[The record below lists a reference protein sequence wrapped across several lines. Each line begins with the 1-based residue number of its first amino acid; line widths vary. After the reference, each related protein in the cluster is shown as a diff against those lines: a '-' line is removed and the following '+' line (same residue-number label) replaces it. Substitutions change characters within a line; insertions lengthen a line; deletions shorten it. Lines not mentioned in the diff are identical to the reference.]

1 MEMLFNIGIIFVL
14 GSIVGWFSPRIGIPR
29 VVGYLLLGLLI
40 GPEVLNIIP
49 ISFVQHSHLIIDIS
63 LSIIAVL
70 VGATLKFSS
79 LKGRAKEVINI
90 TLYQAIGTFAVVAIG
105 FILLGDIFKSEFEF
119 EFMQII
125 LISILLA
132 GIATATAP
140 ATPLAI
146 VHELRAKGIFTSTF
160 LAIVALDDVISL
172 MIFTF
177 ALTIGTSLIGSGIF
191 EWVNILEAIIILLLS
206 ILLGTIAG
214 LVNTLLERI
223 FSHSKAMETI
233 ATLGLIFLVYSIS
246 EFYGLEPLLSAMI
259 MGIVMVNTSQ
269 HFDLIQEEIDKH
281 LANIIFMLFFILSAM
296 YLNLESLVTIP
307 VIIVLYTLLRL
318 TGKVVGSYVG
328 AVVSKSSN
336 TVKKYMGIALFPQA
350 GVAIGLALS
359 IQNHAQL
366 DSIAPII
373 LNIIIATTFVHE
385 MLGPF
390 MTKYA
395 LEKSGECNY
404 KAKKKS
410 RTKYRRRFGD

>member
-14 GSIVGWFSPRIGIPR
+14 GSIIGWISPKIGIPR
-29 VVGYLLLGLLI
+29 VVGYLLLGLFI
-40 GPEVLNIIP
+40 GPEVLGIIP
-49 ISFVQHSHLIIDIS
+49 TNFVEHSHLIIDIS

-79 LKGRAKEVINI
+79 FRGHAKEVVYI
-90 TLYQAIGTFAVVAIG
+90 TLFQAIGTFVVVSVG
-105 FILLGDIFKSEFEF
+105 FIILGGIFPFDTREVV
-119 EFMQII
+119 
-125 LISILLA
+125 LIALLLA

-172 MIFTF
+172 MILTF
-177 ALTIGTSLIGSGIF
+177 ALTVGTSLIASAVF
-191 EWVNILEAIIILLLS
+191 EWVNILDAVVILAMS
-206 ILLGTIAG
+206 ILFGTIAG
-214 LVNTLLERI
+214 LTNTLLERV
-223 FSHSKAMETI
+223 FVSSKTMETI
-233 ATLGLIFLVYSIS
+233 ATIGLIFLVYSIS
-246 EFYGLEPLLSAMI
+246 ELYALEPLLSAMV
-259 MGIVMVNTSQ
+259 MGIVMVNTSR

-296 YLNLESLVTIP
+296 YLKLDSLVSVP
-307 VIIVLYTLLRL
+307 LIIAMYTLLRVI
-318 TGKVVGSYVG
+318 GKVLGSYLG

-336 TVKKYMGIALFPQA
+336 TIKKYMGIALFPQA

-366 DSIAPII
+366 DSIAPFI
-373 LNIIIATTFVHE
+373 LNVIIATTFVHE

-395 LEKSGECNY
+395 LQKSGECHH
-404 KAKKKS
+404 KTVDKKS
-410 RTKYRRRFGD
+410 KKHKRRHGD

>member
-14 GSIVGWFSPRIGIPR
+14 GSIVGWISPRLGIPR
-29 VVGYLLLGLLI
+29 VVGYLLLGLII
-40 GPEVLNIIP
+40 GPELLGIIP
-49 ISFVQHSHLIIDIS
+49 AHFVHNSHLIIDIS

-79 LKGRAKEVINI
+79 LDGHEKEVIYI
-90 TLYQAIGTFAVVAIG
+90 TLYQAIGTFIIVAVG
-105 FILLGDIFKSEFEF
+105 FIVLGGIFPFES
-119 EFMQII
+119 MQVV
-125 LISILLA
+125 LIALLLA

-172 MIFTF
+172 MMFTF
-177 ALTIGTSLIGSGIF
+177 ALTIGTSLVASEVF
-191 EWVNILEAIIILLLS
+191 EWVNILHAIVILLLS
-206 ILLGTIAG
+206 SLLGTIAG
-214 LVNTLLERI
+214 LINTLLERV
-223 FSHSKAMETI
+223 FVSSKMMETI
-233 ATLGLIFLVYSIS
+233 ATLGLIFLVYSMS
-246 EFYGLEPLLSAMI
+246 EFYGLEPLLSAMV

-296 YLNLESLVTIP
+296 YLKLDALVTIP

-318 TGKVVGSYVG
+318 VGKVIGSYIG
-328 AVVSKSSN
+328 AVVSGSSN
-336 TVKKYMGIALFPQA
+336 TIKKYMGIALFPQA

-373 LNIIIATTFVHE
+373 LNIIIATTFIHE

-395 LEKSGECNY
+395 LEKSGECSY
-404 KAKKKS
+404 KAMKKNAK
-410 RTKYRRRFGD
+410 KHRRRFGD

>member
-14 GSIVGWFSPRIGIPR
+14 GSLTGWLSPRLGVPR

-40 GPEVLNIIP
+40 GPEILGIVPAN
-49 ISFVQHSHLIIDIS
+49 FVHNSHLIIDIS

-79 LKGRAKEVINI
+79 LDGHKKEVIYI

-105 FILLGDIFKSEFEF
+105 FIVLGDLFPFETT
-119 EFMQII
+119 QVV
-125 LISILLA
+125 LIALLLA

-172 MIFTF
+172 MMFTF
-177 ALTIGTSLIGSGIF
+177 ALTIGTSLVESEVF
-191 EWVNILEAIIILLLS
+191 EWVNILHAIVILLLS
-206 ILLGTIAG
+206 TLLGTIGG
-214 LVNTLLERI
+214 LLNTLLERV
-223 FSHSKAMETI
+223 FVNSKMMETI
-233 ATLGLIFLVYSIS
+233 ATLGLIFLVYSMS
-246 EFYGLEPLLSAMI
+246 EFYGLEPLLSAMV
-259 MGIVMVNTSQ
+259 MGIVMVNTSH

-318 TGKVVGSYVG
+318 AGKVIGSYIG
-328 AVVSKSSN
+328 AVVSGSSD
-336 TVKKYMGIALFPQA
+336 TIKKYMGIALFPQA

-366 DSIAPII
+366 DSIAPLI

-385 MLGPF
+385 ILGPF

-404 KAKKKS
+404 KAMKKNK
-410 RTKYRRRFGD
+410 TKHRRRFGD